1 MWIPTRTPGGC
12 RASRPCRRGPPPAC
26 SGVCGATRPSSRARA
41 RRPRRPSRRAR
52 PEPRAA
58 PDHRPRRR
66 RPPAP
71 RPNPSATPDRT
82 AGLSA
87 MAMGKTWIE
96 TSPNA
101 TLRLFVAM
109 SASSMC
115 SERWAGRGADGAT
128 RRGFGFFAHE
138 LIKRATLSRGMS
150 SRFLPYGPASSRSA

>member
-1 MWIPTRTPGGC
+1 MYVHIDYGC
-12 RASRPCRRGPPPAC
+12 GFLPERREVVERA
-26 SGVCGATRPSSRARA
+26 V
-41 RRPRRPSRRAR
+41 
-52 PEPRAA
+52 
-58 PDHRPRRR
+58 HR
-66 RPPAP
+66 
-71 RPNPSATPDRT
+71 PSATPDRT

-87 MAMGKTWIE
+87 IAMGKTWIE

-128 RRGFGFFAHE
+128 AATRRGFGFFAHE